1 MTSPVPPRPPA
12 SRRAPL
18 VAPFAAP
25 RASEPPSPSHRVGV
39 WLVGAC
45 GGVGTLAVAGARAV
59 ARGLRPP
66 TGLLT
71 ATPLFAGIDLV
82 GIDDLVFGGHEVRDV
97 DWPRSAAE
105 FQRRAGV
112 LDGALLG
119 LLREDLEAASEN
131 LRPGYLVNPSDVVKT
146 LARQGRT
153 ARAKGPRGI
162 VEGIQEDLRD
172 FAARHA
178 LATVVVVNVSSTE
191 PPREVPIEWATLE
204 RFEKYL
210 DGSTSKGLTNSVL
223 SAYAALDAGFPYV
236 NFTPSPG
243 STIPAILELAKARGV
258 PHMGSDGKT
267 GETLVKTVLAP
278 LFTGR
283 ALKVLSWEGYNMLGN
298 RDGLV
303 LDDPQAKLSKTRSKA
318 AALRSLLKDAD
329 LHTKVTIDYVP
340 SLDDWKVAWDYIHF
354 EGFLGARMSMQFTW
368 QGNDSAL
375 AAPLVLDLAR
385 MAALAKARGESG
397 LLTHLAAYFKSPAGV
412 DEHGFVKQFALL
424 EAYVAGCRD
433 DRRGRARTPGR

>member
-1 MTSPVPPRPPA
+1 MTPSPRPPL
-12 SRRAPL
+12 PL
-18 VAPFAAP
+18 QAK
-25 RASEPPSPSHRVGV
+25 SPPTPTPGSTGRLGI

-45 GGVGTLAVAGARAV
+45 GGVGTLAIAGARAI
-59 ARGLRPP
+59 ARGLRPA

-71 ATPLFAGIDLV
+71 ETPLFAGLDLAPMA
-82 GIDDLVFGGHEVRDV
+82 DLVFGGHEIRDV

-112 LDGALLG
+112 LDDALLG
-119 LLREDLEAASEN
+119 LLREDLEAASAN
-131 LRPGYLVNPSDVVKT
+131 LRPGYLVNPSDTVKQ
-146 LARQGRT
+146 LAGKGRT
-153 ARAKGPRGI
+153 AKAKGPRA
-162 VEGIQEDLRD
+162 VVLGIQHDLRE
-172 FAARHA
+172 FQARHG
-178 LATVVVVNVSSTE
+178 LSTVVVVNVSSTE
-191 PPREVPIEWATLE
+191 PPREVPIEWATLS

-210 DGSTSKGLTNSVL
+210 DGRTSNGLTNSVL

-243 STIPAILELAKARGV
+243 STIPAIIELAKARNV

-303 LDDPQAKLSKTRSKA
+303 LDDPQAKLSKTRSKDV
-318 AALRSLLKDAD
+318 ALRSILKDPD
-329 LHTKVTIDYVP
+329 VHSRVTIDYVP

-385 MAALAKARGESG
+385 LMAHAHARGEGG
-397 LLTHLAAYFKSPAGV
+397 LQPHLAAFFKNPAGL
-412 DEHGFVKQFALL
+412 DEHNFVKQFALL
-424 EAYVAGCRD
+424 EGYVSRCRTD
-433 DRRGRARTPGR
+433 GRGRARTPTR